1 MVANNPHAPPSGIR
15 VSAFNLIIMWL
26 VHLILKA
33 NYTTQRM
40 LLLTPL
46 TYFSPVQRLVKKLVF
61 ELVRSKSQDIWKLQ
75 LYVLYSPSVIFI
87 RIFKGEDLS
96 VTTIT
101 AQSPPVF
108 CLLFFTFC
116 VCGWGEKSFLFI
128 TGSFRICLIFFIG
141 WGENIPQIASDANNT
156 TKNWTIKT
164 EPYRMI
170 NTIELTTQS

>member
-33 NYTTQRM
+33 NYSTQRM

-108 CLLFFTFC
+108 CLLFFAFC
-116 VCGWGEKSFLFI
+116 VCVWVGWKVIFVHYWLIQDLFDFFLL
-128 TGSFRICLIFFIG
+128 GGVKIF
-141 WGENIPQIASDANNT
+141 P
-156 TKNWTIKT
+156 KLPMMLTILLKT
-164 EPYRMI
+164 EP
-170 NTIELTTQS
+170 